1 MDDRSLVRRAQL
13 PLRSAYVAPRTPTEA
28 RLAAIWTDA
37 LSMDQVG
44 VEDRYGD
51 LGGDSFLAAVIFT
64 MISDAFQI
72 DVRPSFLAQ
81 APTIAELG
89 SRLDDLMG
97 RKTGGSAG
105 G

>member
-28 RLAAIWTDA
+28 RLAAIWTEA
-37 LSMDQVG
+37 LSMDRVG

-51 LGGDSFLAAVIFT
+51 LGGDSFLATVIFT

-72 DVRPSFLAQ
+72 DVRLTLLAQ
-81 APTIAELG
+81 APTIAALAP
-89 SRLDDLMG
+89 RLEALIEAGAIASDD
-97 RKTGGSAG
+97 A
-105 G
+105 